1 VERRYPGSHSA
12 LPIVT
17 PCRHCAE
24 PQRLEADR
32 VDIHQGRSWYRCV
45 RCEEWF
51 LIRWD
56 DAVALG
62 AAPPVGEPSETEASQ

>member
-24 PQRLEADR
+24 PQQLEADR
-32 VDIHQGRSWYRCV
+32 VDIHQGRSWYRCI

-62 AAPPVGEPSETEASQ
+62 AAPPVGETSETEASQ